1 MNKTTIASTSAIALL
16 IAGLSFS
23 AIADSS
29 NKAATAVAQ
38 QNAAITQTQAVTIA
52 EQATGGNSSEVEFE
66 LADGVAIYEVE
77 IDMPDGSE
85 VEVDVDAQSGAILAQ
100 ETEGKDKD
108 CGDKRGHGKHGEH
121 EKKGDQA

>member
-1 MNKTTIASTSAIALL
+1 MKKSTIASTSAIALL

-29 NKAATAVAQ
+29 NKAATAAAQ
-38 QNAAITQTQAVTIA
+38 QNAAITQAQAVTIA

-66 LADGVAIYEVE
+66 LEDGVAIYEVE
-77 IDMPDGSE
+77 LDMPDGSE
-85 VEVDVDAQSGAILAQ
+85 VEVEIDAQSGAILAQ

-108 CGDKRGHGKHGEH
+108 CDDKRGHKHG
-121 EKKGDQA
+121 KKGDQA